1 MNGFSA
7 SVEKNC
13 FITNPTPEKTINFYA
28 IIILKNLP
36 LTQATENEPRS
47 EQITIYTRT
56 FVCPYFGATLIM
68 RPSEIERAIAV

>member
-13 FITNPTPEKTINFYA
+13 FITNPTPEETINFNKIVVY
-28 IIILKNLP
+28 KSLP

-47 EQITIYTRT
+47 EQMTIYTRT
-56 FVCPYFGATLIM
+56 LVCPYFGATLIM